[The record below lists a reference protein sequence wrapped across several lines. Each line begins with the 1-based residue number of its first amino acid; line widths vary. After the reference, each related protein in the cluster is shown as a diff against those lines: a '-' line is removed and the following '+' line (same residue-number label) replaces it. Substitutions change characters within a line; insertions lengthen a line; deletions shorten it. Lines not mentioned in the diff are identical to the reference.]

1 VALERENAKSFGGGV
16 AIFRPATKIIS
27 RKYRGRLPMAGSAEN
42 PIYNPGTGGMLQ
54 IIKILTMGEGVS
66 DEEATTSIQ
75 GHSKAAA
82 APSRRL

>member
-1 VALERENAKSFGGGV
+1 
-16 AIFRPATKIIS
+16 
-27 RKYRGRLPMAGSAEN
+27 MAGSAEN